1 MLADAFAAERLR
13 LGKARGLLFWGF
25 LFVPVVSLAFGL
37 LGTVMTLVTR
47 KAVGAAGLPLTP
59 NDLAKAASEAM
70 TQTDLIPVQLFFMLA
85 AAALVADDYRWETW
99 RLVTPRNTRANLL
112 LAKLMTFGVGA
123 AGSILLIAILSMVS
137 ALIDGLATG
146 DGFAST
152 YSFTNDLIRLGG
164 SFATSWLELMAMAAL
179 AMLLTVLT
187 RNAIPAVIGSI
198 GLWAVQM
205 LAIDRI
211 TQRLTEPPEVFHYA
225 FLPAFS
231 ADVLRT
237 ALLAGAPP
245 DSQPAAW
252 PLAFLA
258 LALWTAG
265 FAALAVV
272 AFRRQDLTRE

>member
-25 LFVPVVSLAFGL
+25 LFVPIVSLAFGL
-37 LGTVMTLVTR
+37 LGTVITVATR
-47 KAVGAAGLPLTP
+47 RMPSDPGLAFAA
-59 NDLAKAASEAM
+59 NDLAKSASEAM

-123 AGSILLIAILSMVS
+123 ASSILLLAVLSMVS

-146 DGFAST
+146 DGFTST
-152 YSFTNDLIRLGG
+152 YSFSTDLIRLGG

-198 GLWAVQM
+198 GLWAVQ
-205 LAIDRI
+205 LVAIDRLPGAGPVDGRI
-211 TQRLTEPPEVFHYA
+211 RGFGGLGVQASGSDAGVEPSSSPW
-225 FLPAFS
+225 
-231 ADVLRT
+231 RT
-237 ALLAGAPP
+237 
-245 DSQPAAW
+245 
-252 PLAFLA
+252 
-258 LALWTAG
+258 
-265 FAALAVV
+265 
-272 AFRRQDLTRE
+272 FRNQLSGSTSTREVDTDLIISPSSR

>member
-13 LGKARGLLFWGF
+13 LSKARGLLFWGF
-25 LFVPVVSLAFGL
+25 LFVPVVSLAISL
-37 LGTVMTLVTR
+37 LGTVMAVVLR
-47 KAVGAAGLPLTP
+47 RAVGAPGLPLDP
-59 NDLAKAASEAM
+59 VDLAKSASEAM
-70 TQTDLIPVQLFFMLA
+70 TRTDLIPAQLFFVLVA
-85 AAALVADDYRWETW
+85 ATLVADDYRWETW

-112 LAKLMTFGVGA
+112 LAKLMTFGLGA
-123 AGSILLIAILSMVS
+123 AGSILLIAVLSMVG
-137 ALIDGLATG
+137 ALIDGLVTG
-146 DGFAST
+146 DGFTST
-152 YSFTNDLIRLGG
+152 YSFATDLIRLGG
-164 SFATSWLELMAMAAL
+164 SFATSWLELMALAAL
-179 AMLLTVLT
+179 AVLLTVLT

-205 LAIDRI
+205 LVIDLI
-211 TQRLTEPPEVFHYA
+211 TEGRSGPPEVLQFA

-245 DSQPAAW
+245 ESQPALW

-258 LALWTAG
+258 LALWAAG
-265 FAALAVV
+265 FAALAVW

>member
-1 MLADAFAAERLR
+1 
-13 LGKARGLLFWGF
+13 
-25 LFVPVVSLAFGL
+25 
-37 LGTVMTLVTR
+37 
-47 KAVGAAGLPLTP
+47 
-59 NDLAKAASEAM
+59 M

-123 AGSILLIAILSMVS
+123 ASSILLLAVLSMVS

-146 DGFAST
+146 DGFTST
-152 YSFTNDLIRLGG
+152 YSFSTDLIRLGG

-198 GLWAVQM
+198 GLWAVQ
-205 LAIDRI
+205 LVAIDRVAKG
-211 TQRLTEPPEVFHYA
+211 LTGPPGVLDYA

-252 PLAFLA
+252 PVAFLA

-265 FAALAVV
+265 FAALAVW

>member
-13 LGKARGLLFWGF
+13 LARARGLLFWGF
-25 LFVPVVSLAFGL
+25 LFVPLVSLAFGL
-37 LGTVMTLVTR
+37 MGTMITVATR
-47 KAVGAAGLPLTP
+47 RAPGDPGLTFAA

-85 AAALVADDYRWETW
+85 AAGLVADDYRWETW

-123 AGSILLIAILSMVS
+123 AGAILLIAVLSMVS
-137 ALIDGLATG
+137 ALIDGLVTG
-146 DGFAST
+146 DGFTSNF
-152 YSFTNDLIRLGG
+152 SFATDLVRMGG

-179 AMLLTVLT
+179 AMLLVVLT
-187 RNAIPAVIGSI
+187 RNAIPAVIGAI

-205 LAIDRI
+205 LAIDRV
-211 TQRLTEPPEVFHYA
+211 TQGLTGPPELLHYA
-225 FLPAFS
+225 LLPAFS

-245 DSQPAAW
+245 ESQPALW
-252 PLAFLA
+252 PLAFLT
-258 LALWTAG
+258 LALWAAG
-265 FAALAVV
+265 FAALAVW

>member
-25 LFVPVVSLAFGL
+25 LFVPVISLAFGL
-37 LGTVMTLVTR
+37 LGTIMTLLTR
-47 KAVGAAGLPLTP
+47 NAVGAAGLPLTP

-112 LAKLMTFGVGA
+112 LAKLMTFGLGA
-123 AGSILLIAILSMVS
+123 AASILLIAILSMVS

-146 DGFAST
+146 DGFTST
-152 YSFTNDLIRLGG
+152 YSFTTDLVRMGG
-164 SFATSWLELMAMAAL
+164 SFATSWLELMALAAL

-187 RNAIPAVIGSI
+187 RNAIPAVIGAI
-198 GLWAVQM
+198 GLWAVQL

-211 TQRLTEPPEVFHYA
+211 TRGLTGPPDLVDYA

-245 DSQPAAW
+245 ESQPAAW

-265 FAALAVV
+265 LAALAVL
-272 AFRRQDLTRE
+272 AFRR

>member
-1 MLADAFAAERLR
+1 MLLDAFAAERLR
-13 LGKARGLLFWGF
+13 LVKARGLLFWGF

-37 LGTVMTLVTR
+37 LGTVITVATR
-47 KAVGAAGLPLTP
+47 RAPTDPGLAFAA

-99 RLVTPRNTRANLL
+99 RLVTPRNTRTNLL
-112 LAKLMTFGVGA
+112 LAKLMTFGLGA
-123 AGSILLIAILSMVS
+123 AGTILLIAVLSMVG
-137 ALIDGLATG
+137 ALIDGLVTG
-146 DGFAST
+146 DGFTSNF
-152 YSFTNDLIRLGG
+152 SFAADLVRMGG
-164 SFATSWLELMAMAAL
+164 SFATSWLELMAMASL
-179 AMLLTVLT
+179 AMLITVLT

-198 GLWAVQM
+198 GLW
-205 LAIDRI
+205 LAQLVIIDRI
-211 TQRLTEPPEVFHYA
+211 TKGLTGPPGVLDYA

-245 DSQPAAW
+245 ESQPAAW

-258 LALWTAG
+258 LALWGAG
-265 FAALAVV
+265 FAALAVW

>member
-1 MLADAFAAERLR
+1 MLADAFAAERMR

-25 LFVPVVSLAFGL
+25 LFVPIVSLAFGL
-37 LGTVMTLVTR
+37 LGTVITVATR
-47 KAVGAAGLPLTP
+47 RMPSDPGLAFAA
-59 NDLAKAASEAM
+59 NDLAKSASEAM

-112 LAKLMTFGVGA
+112 LAKLMAFGVGA
-123 AGSILLIAILSMVS
+123 AGSILLLAVLSMVS

-146 DGFAST
+146 DGFTST
-152 YSFTNDLIRLGG
+152 FSFTTDLIRLGG

-198 GLWAVQM
+198 GLWAVQL

-211 TQRLTEPPEVFHYA
+211 AKGLTGPPGVFDYA
-225 FLPAFS
+225 LLPAFS

>member
-13 LGKARGLLFWGF
+13 LIKARGLLFWGF
-25 LFVPVVSLAFGL
+25 LFTPIVSLALGL
-37 LGTVMTLVTR
+37 LGTVITVATR
-47 KAVGAAGLPLTP
+47 RAPTDAGLAFAA
-59 NDLAKAASEAM
+59 NDLAKSASEAM

-99 RLVTPRNTRANLL
+99 RLVTPRNTRGNLL

-123 AGSILLIAILSMVS
+123 AGSILLLAVFSMVS
-137 ALIDGLATG
+137 ALIDGVVTG
-146 DGFAST
+146 DGFTSNF
-152 YSFTNDLIRLGG
+152 SFSADLVRMGG

-179 AMLLTVLT
+179 AMLLVVLT

-198 GLWAVQM
+198 GLWLAQ
-205 LAIDRI
+205 LIAIDRI
-211 TQRLTEPPEVFHYA
+211 TKGLTAPPGVLDYA

-245 DSQPAAW
+245 ESQPALW
-252 PLAFLA
+252 PVAFLA
-258 LALWTAG
+258 LALWAAG
-265 FAALAVV
+265 FAALAVW

>member
-13 LGKARGLLFWGF
+13 LSKARGLLFWGF
-25 LFVPVVSLAFGL
+25 LFVPIVSLAFGL
-37 LGTVMTLVTR
+37 LGALITVATR
-47 KAVGAAGLPLTP
+47 RAPTDPGLAFAA

-123 AGSILLIAILSMVS
+123 AGSILLLAVLSMVS
-137 ALIDGLATG
+137 ALIDGLVTG
-146 DGFAST
+146 DGFTST
-152 YSFTNDLIRLGG
+152 YSFTTDLIRLGG

-179 AMLLTVLT
+179 AMLLVVLT

-198 GLWAVQM
+198 GLWLVQ
-205 LAIDRI
+205 LIVIDRI
-211 TQRLTEPPEVFHYA
+211 TKGLTAPPGIVDFA

-245 DSQPAAW
+245 ESQPALW

-258 LALWTAG
+258 LALWGAG
-265 FAALAVV
+265 FTTLAVWV
-272 AFRRQDLTRE
+272 FRRQDLTRE

>member
-13 LGKARGLLFWGF
+13 LSKARGLLFWGF

-37 LGTVMTLVTR
+37 LGTAITVATR
-47 KAVGAAGLPLTP
+47 RLPGDPGLAFAA
-59 NDLAKAASEAM
+59 NDLAKSASEAM
-70 TQTDLIPVQLFFMLA
+70 TQTDLIPAQLFYMLA
-85 AAALVADDYRWETW
+85 AVALVADDYRSETW

-112 LAKLMTFGVGA
+112 LAKLMTFGVGL
-123 AGSILLIAILSMVS
+123 AGSILLLAVLSMVS

-146 DGFAST
+146 DGFTST
-152 YSFTNDLIRLGG
+152 YSFSADLIRLGG

-187 RNAIPAVIGSI
+187 RNAIPAVISSI
-198 GLWAVQM
+198 GLWAVQL

-211 TQRLTEPPEVFHYA
+211 TRSLTGPPDLVDYA

-245 DSQPAAW
+245 ASQPALW

-265 FAALAVV
+265 FTALAVW
-272 AFRRQDLTRE
+272 AFRRQDLARE

>member
-13 LGKARGLLFWGF
+13 LIKARGLLFWGF
-25 LFVPVVSLAFGL
+25 LFVPFVSLALGL
-37 LGTVMTLVTR
+37 LGTVITVATR
-47 KAVGAAGLPLTP
+47 RAPTDAGLAFAA

-70 TQTDLIPVQLFFMLA
+70 TQSDLIPVQLFFMLA

-99 RLVTPRNTRANLL
+99 RLVTPRNTRGNLL

-123 AGSILLIAILSMVS
+123 AGSILLLAVFSMVS
-137 ALIDGLATG
+137 ALIDGVVTG
-146 DGFAST
+146 DGFTSNF
-152 YSFTNDLIRLGG
+152 SFSADLVRMGG

-198 GLWAVQM
+198 GLWLVQ
-205 LAIDRI
+205 LIAIDRI
-211 TQRLTEPPEVFHYA
+211 TKGLTAPPGVLDYA
-225 FLPAFS
+225 FLPAFN

-237 ALLAGAPP
+237 TLLAGAPP
-245 DSQPAAW
+245 DSQPALW
-252 PLAFLA
+252 PVAFLA

-265 FAALAVV
+265 FAALAVW